1 MVDGGPEQHSPKTR
15 EHVEFDRAGWAGPGA
30 GSSSGRRGELQ
41 AVGAR
46 PLSVLKRIR
55 TAEREQ
61 AYNKSVKTFSRSRVK
76 KLMQLVEA
84 AEGEEAVD
92 VAPIDAALSEA
103 YAALDRAWSKGSM
116 HKNTVARKKSR
127 INSAV
132 KKLKVSKGLLA
143 ADE

>member
-1 MVDGGPEQHSPKTR
+1 M
-15 EHVEFDRAGWAGPGA
+15 GA
-30 GSSSGRRGELQ
+30 G
-41 AVGAR
+41 R

-61 AYNKSVKTFSRSRVK
+61 AYNKSVKTFSRTRVK
-76 KLMQLVEA
+76 KLMELVEA
-84 AEGEEAVD
+84 AEGAEAVD

-132 KKLKVSKGLLA
+132 KKLKVSKGLLS
-143 ADE
+143 ADK

>member
-1 MVDGGPEQHSPKTR
+1 MPSVC
-15 EHVEFDRAGWAGPGA
+15 GA
-30 GSSSGRRGELQ
+30 KGELRLGLVLPARSGRRGQLP

-61 AYNKSVKTFSRSRVK
+61 AYNKSVKTFSRTRVK
-76 KLMQLVEA
+76 KLMELVEA
-84 AEGEEAVD
+84 AEGVEAVD

-132 KKLKVSKGLLA
+132 KKLKVSKGLLS
-143 ADE
+143 ADK